1 MNNPFNIIKSDEVK
15 PPFERARPNFA
26 GTKARRMET
35 QAYFDR
41 KWLLEPEKMDP
52 LRNCMERERLQR
64 TLTLLKEKSAIEG
77 KKAVDLGCGGGVF
90 ARMMR
95 DDGATVDVVDISAN
109 ALKVVNSQDHT
120 RIQSFQDYVPSTTLK
135 DDAYDIVICTE
146 LIADLKPDEYRL
158 LISELVR
165 LVKSD
170 GWIIG
175 STSLDINSVDALQ
188 RFAELVESE
197 ISIEKWRLSYHRC
210 YIRLCN
216 FFEAPQHFVK
226 ASRQHAY
233 KMQQLNER
241 RSMSRWWFRMNSAT
255 LPAAFW
261 YLISFVTEPLVNW
274 IKQSNWVLFNF
285 EKMCRLLW
293 ADDGIT
299 QAIFIGKR
307 RPLFTPLP
315 EREIPREMKHK
326 RQVWE

>member
-1 MNNPFNIIKSDEVK
+1 MTNPFNIIKGNDVK

-52 LRNCMERERLQR
+52 LRNCMERERLDR
-64 TLTLLKEKSAIEG
+64 TLALLKEKIEIRG

-90 ARMMR
+90 SRMIR
-95 DDGATVDVVDISAN
+95 DEGATVDAVDISPN
-109 ALKVVNSQDHT
+109 ALKIVNSYDHT
-120 RIQSFQDYVPSTTLK
+120 RLTTYQDYVPSTTLK
-135 DDAYDIVICTE
+135 DDDYDIVICTE

-165 LVKSD
+165 LVKTD
-170 GWIIG
+170 GWIIC
-175 STSLDINSVDALQ
+175 STSLDIDSVDALQ
-188 RFAELVESE
+188 RFAELGESE
-197 ISIEKWRLSYHRC
+197 IDINKWRFSHHRC
-210 YIRLCN
+210 YIRLCD
-216 FFEAPQHFVK
+216 FLEAPEKFVK

-241 RSMSRWWFRMNSAT
+241 RSISRWWFRLNSAT
-255 LPAAFW
+255 IPAAFW
-261 YLISFVTEPLVNW
+261 YLISLVTKPTLNW
-274 IKQSNWVLFNF
+274 IKQSNRILLNL
-285 EKMCRLLW
+285 EKMCKFLW
-293 ADDGIT
+293 AEAGIT
-299 QAIFIGKR
+299 QAIFVGKR

-315 EREIPREMKHK
+315 EKEIPRETKHK